1 MMYIFGV
8 VNLPK
13 HINDEYHSVDAFLQ
27 AHVNYVYVYIGINEK
42 NDANTYLTEQ
52 MCKEK

>member
-13 HINDEYHSVDAFLQ
+13 HINDKYHSVDAFLQ
-27 AHVNYVYVYIGINEK
+27 AHVNYVYIRINEK
-42 NDANTYLTEQ
+42 NDANMYLTEQ
-52 MCKEK
+52 ICKEK